1 MDKKSRPTHNLPM
14 RDPPHNKRPTQNEI
28 EGLEKKYSKQTDR
41 KKKKKRVAIFILDKI
56 DFKTKAIK
64 RDPKGHFIIL
74 KARIP
79 QENIN
84 IINIY
89 ATNIGASKYIKKIL

>member
-1 MDKKSRPTHNLPM
+1 MKGWKKNIPS
-14 RDPPHNKRPTQNEI
+14 KRT
-28 EGLEKKYSKQTDR
+28 G
-41 KKKKKRVAIFILDKI
+41 KKKKRVAIFILDKI